1 MTMSPTLNWDHP
13 DPHVM
18 ALEVLPEHIDVMR
31 HTNNVVYQQWM
42 EAVAW
47 SHSQANGLGPAD
59 YEACGHGMVVRRH
72 ELDYLAASHLGERLV
87 IGTWLLRVDRLS
99 THRVYQI
106 IRRDDGATIF
116 RGATHLVCIEIA
128 TGRLKRMP
136 AHFHETYSRL
146 VVSPADATSTK
157 ISNETT

>member
-1 MTMSPTLNWDHP
+1 MTSSLSWDHP
-13 DPHVM
+13 DPHTL
-18 ALEVLPEHIDVMR
+18 ALKVLPEHIDVMR

-42 EAVAW
+42 EAAAW

-72 ELDYLAASHLGERLV
+72 ELDYLAASHLDEDLL
-87 IGTWLLRVDRLS
+87 IGTWLLSVDRLS

-106 IRRDDGATIF
+106 IRLNDGMTIF

-128 TGRLKRMP
+128 SGRLKRMP
-136 AHFHETYSRL
+136 ALFYETYSRL
-146 VVSPADATSTK
+146 VTGPASTTE
-157 ISNETT
+157 ETA

>member
-1 MTMSPTLNWDHP
+1 MTSSLNWDYP
-13 DPHVM
+13 EPHTV
-18 ALEVLPEHIDVMR
+18 ALKVLPEHIDVMR

-42 EAVAW
+42 EAAAW

-72 ELDYLAASHLGERLV
+72 ELDYLAASHLGEDLV
-87 IGTWLLRVDRLS
+87 IGTWLLSVDRLS

-106 IRRDDGATIF
+106 IRLDDGQTIF

-128 TGRLKRMP
+128 SGRLKRMP
-136 AHFHETYSRL
+136 ALFYETYSRL
-146 VVSPADATSTK
+146 VTSPANADSTTK
-157 ISNETT
+157 TTEETA

>member
-1 MTMSPTLNWDHP
+1 MTPSLNWDYP
-13 DPHVM
+13 EPHTV
-18 ALEVLPEHIDVMR
+18 ALKVLPEHIDVMR

-42 EAVAW
+42 EAAAW

-72 ELDYLAASHLGERLV
+72 ELDYLAASHLGEELL
-87 IGTWLLRVDRLS
+87 IGTWLLSVDKLS

-106 IRRDDGATIF
+106 IRLGDGLTIF

-128 TGRLKRMP
+128 SGRLKRMP
-136 AHFHETYSRL
+136 PHFYETYSRL
-146 VVSPADATSTK
+146 VTSPANASQTNSTE
-157 ISNETT
+157 ETA